1 MIGLKHA
8 FIGLAALSLGGC
20 LSLLPEPA
28 PADTVYR
35 LSPPQAHVAPMAGA
49 KIVRIDRPNASTVFE
64 TRDIIISPDSR
75 RLAVASG
82 AKWAEIIPTMVQHR
96 LVDTL
101 GQRPGI
107 VGVIPSS
114 GARTDTRVHL
124 TIKSFEANFDQ
135 GEGNAPLATVHYGVT
150 MSNASDRDLL
160 GTYDV
165 KKTVRADAAR
175 VSSIVEAMDKANQ
188 EALNA
193 IADWL
198 EAPES

>member
-8 FIGLAALSLGGC
+8 FIGLAALLLSGC
-20 LSLLPEPA
+20 LSLLPAPA

-35 LSPPQAHVAPMAGA
+35 LSPPRAHVAQAASA

-96 LVDTL
+96 FVDTL

-188 EALNA
+188 EALND
-193 IADWL
+193 ITDWL